1 MSKEHTTVVPGEK
14 RRVAVL
20 SMDVGG
26 VERLTAF
33 PFGDSS
39 NRILALITEEL
50 CACITTFGGQYT
62 TPHSNVIVGTFGASN
77 TNEHSCR
84 RAIDCCFRMF
94 KSLGMIGKSV
104 NSENAK
110 NNINLTASAGIAWGL
125 ASVTPD
131 SEKKLFIHGRCMD
144 LANQL
149 RKLAPADTILVSEKV
164 MKASSDF
171 FTWEEFE
178 GFKQTWIPLRKR
190 DSQLIHP
197 LLHNSSLIGRERETA
212 RLEAA
217 FNSYLKWFN
226 HPAVFVSG
234 KPGSGK
240 TSFVENFLSGIKQD
254 DARIIRLSNKLWDQ
268 PPLGTWLPLMEKGT
282 FDPYGTI
289 MAKIRELRLDGNLI
303 LVIEDLHWADAAS
316 LNLLDQLSRTL
327 TDAGVFL
334 IVSSRN
340 TPTDYLLQSSEKFVI
355 EGLNKESVNKMLKSL
370 LGSAEGVEDYRF
382 VDFLIESTGGNPLLL
397 TELIVHAFET
407 GIIARNRNG
416 DWFLDKKLEHV
427 VSDTAESFLIARIS
441 NLNPTERFALQV
453 ASVLGSGF
461 DENLFCDLFSSL
473 GMKLPRLLLSRLI
486 NMGFLTTKENDSYH
500 FLNSLMAES
509 VYNTILK
516 GNRILIHQKAAEILS
531 ENLNPLEDKTL
542 SITISRHWI
551 ESESGEEAVPFL
563 LNALEY
569 CLEAADANRAET
581 LAGEIQR
588 RIPKNS
594 CYSSR
599 ADYYDMQLYLMMGKF
614 QLALDA
620 AETLKSSFSGR
631 ELALIYSTMA
641 QAKENMG
648 RPLNEVR
655 KDYLIAAKTAESTGD
670 KNVAANNY
678 SSAGAVCVSLGRIE
692 EALSV
697 LNKALEYENSLEKIP
712 LAKLHGN
719 MGILMQRTGSLKE
732 ALNHYSKTYQLAR
745 ECVNST
751 IEANALAY
759 MGQIEINMGRKDE
772 GFSKYRE
779 ALAIHRKS
787 GNKRGECIILGNLG
801 GSLARFGEAENAIS
815 ALERAIRLGEEI
827 GHTRGVMT
835 FHSNIGLAYKLDGQ
849 YDKAEQ
855 HIREAMEMIKETGD
869 KRALAVSNL
878 NLSGVLSKKWRIQE
892 AIGAARRSLR
902 FACTVNALTTQ
913 ARALGSL
920 GSLMLKTDRVQMA
933 YNFYKE
939 AAKRCS
945 AAEDHSSLVGHAIG
959 ESTCLF
965 ELGQHANAMKKYSE
979 VKKLKEA
986 FGMDIEGEND
996 LKELEKLLGILH
1008 E

>member
-1 MSKEHTTVVPGEK
+1 MRKEHTTVIPGEK

-26 VERLTAF
+26 VERLSAI
-33 PFGDSS
+33 PYGDST
-39 NRILALITEEL
+39 NRIMALITEEL
-50 CACITTFGGQYT
+50 CACIATFGGQYT
-62 TPHSNVIVGTFGASN
+62 IPHSNVIVGTFGASN

-84 RAIDCCFRMF
+84 RAVDCCFRML
-94 KSLGMIGKSV
+94 KSLDMIGKSL
-104 NSENAK
+104 NSENTASK
-110 NNINLTASAGIAWGL
+110 INLSASAGIAWGL

-131 SEKKLFIHGRCMD
+131 SEKRLFIHGKCMD
-144 LANQL
+144 LSNQL
-149 RKLAPADTILVSEKV
+149 REIAPENTILASDKV
-164 MKASSDF
+164 MKACRDF
-171 FTWEEFE
+171 FLWQEFE
-178 GFKQTWIPLRKR
+178 SREQTWIPLKKR
-190 DSQLIHP
+190 DLKLNHP
-197 LLHNSSLIGRERETA
+197 LLHNISLIGREREMA
-212 RLEAA
+212 RLVAA

-226 HPAVFVSG
+226 HPAIYVSG

-240 TSFVENFLSGIKQD
+240 TSFVESFLSGIQQD
-254 DARIIRLSNKLWDQ
+254 DARVIRLNNRLWDQ

-289 MAKIRELRLDGNLI
+289 MTEIRRLRLDGNLI

-316 LNLLDQLSRTL
+316 LNLLDQLSRTF
-327 TDAGVFL
+327 TEAGIFL

-340 TPTDYLLQSSEKFVI
+340 KPEGHLLQSSERFVI
-355 EGLNKESVNKMLKSL
+355 EGLEKSSVNKMLKSV
-370 LGSAEGVEDYRF
+370 LGTAEGIEDHRF
-382 VDFLIESTGGNPLLL
+382 VDFLMESTGGNPLLL
-397 TELIVHAFET
+397 TELIVHAVET

-416 DWFLDKKLEHV
+416 EWFLDKKLQHV
-427 VSDTAESFLIARIS
+427 VSDTAESFLIARMS
-441 NLNPTERFALQV
+441 GLNSAERFALQV

-461 DENLFCDLFSSL
+461 DESLFCSVFSSL
-473 GMKLPRLLLSRLI
+473 DMKLPRLLLSRLI
-486 NMGFLTTKENDSYH
+486 NMGFIIAKEDDSYH

-516 GNRILIHQKAAEILS
+516 ENRAFIHQKAAEILS
-531 ENLNPLEDKTL
+531 EALNPQEEKTL
-542 SITISRHWI
+542 SITLSRHWI
-551 ESESGEEAVPFL
+551 ESDSGEEAVPFL

-581 LAGEIQR
+581 LAAEIQR
-588 RIPKNS
+588 RISKKS
-594 CYSSR
+594 CYSQK
-599 ADYYDMQLYLMMGKF
+599 ADYFHMQLYLLMGKF

-620 AETLKSSFSGR
+620 AETLQTSFSGR
-631 ELALIYSTMA
+631 ELALIYSTIA

-648 RPLNEVR
+648 RPLKEVLS
-655 KDYLIAAKTAESTGD
+655 DYLSAARTAEAAGD

-678 SSAGAVCVSLGRIE
+678 SSAGAVCVSLGKIE
-692 EALSV
+692 KALSV
-697 LNKALEYENSLEKIP
+697 LNKALKYENSLEKIP

-732 ALNHYSKTYQLAR
+732 ALNHYSKTYHLAK

-759 MGQIEINMGRKDE
+759 MGQIEINMGKKDD

-801 GSLARFGEAENAIS
+801 GALARFGEAENAIN
-815 ALERAIRLGEEI
+815 ALKRAIRLGEEI

-878 NLSGVLSKKWRIQE
+878 NLSGVLSKKWKIQD
-892 AIGAARRSLR
+892 AITAARRSLR

-913 ARALGSL
+913 ARTLGTL

-933 YNFYKE
+933 FNFFIE
-939 AAKRCS
+939 ARKRCS

-965 ELGQHANAMKKYSE
+965 ELGQHEKAMKKYAE

-996 LKELEKLLGILH
+996 LKDLEELLGIRH